1 MELEIRP
8 YRCLPCSLEVFK
20 INGIEALEEDFGEKD
35 IYGSCFKSNCC
46 CEFKPK
52 PPTSEILSRYGIC
65 VEEYAEICEE
75 LIDALSVIHCGWCS

>member
-20 INGIEALEEDFGEKD
+20 INGIVALEEDFGEKD
-35 IYGSCFKSNCC
+35 IYGDCMECEC
-46 CEFKPK
+46 HCEFKPTL
-52 PPTSEILSRYGIC
+52 PTSDILSRYGIC

-75 LIDALSVIHCGWCS
+75 LKDALYVSACGWCS